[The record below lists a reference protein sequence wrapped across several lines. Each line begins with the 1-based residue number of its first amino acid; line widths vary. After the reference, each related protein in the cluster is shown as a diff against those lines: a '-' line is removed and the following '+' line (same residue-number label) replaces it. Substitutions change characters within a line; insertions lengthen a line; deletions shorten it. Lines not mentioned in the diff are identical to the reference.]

1 MCTWCSTAGI
11 WNPIAKISP
20 RKEMTSKNVSLI
32 GSFSIFLKV
41 NVTKNYPKVFGDSSL
56 FRSWS
61 LVFRTVSFLRLSF
74 LVEKWQ
80 AKKYQMWLFFF
91 FFVHSN
97 QFFNDD
103 FDPKNCSKMFVDGSL
118 FRSMLVLDVQTFIL
132 PLSSL

>member
-32 GSFSIFLKV
+32 GNFSIFLKV
-41 NVTKNYPKVFGDSSL
+41 NVTKNYPKVFSDSLL

-61 LVFRTVSFLRLSF
+61 LVFRTVSYLRLSF

-91 FFVHSN
+91 FPTTIS
-97 QFFNDD
+97 FFNVDY
-103 FDPKNCSKMFVDGSL
+103 DPKNCSKMFVDGSL
-118 FRSMLVLDVQTFIL
+118 FRSWLELDVQVIIL
-132 PLSSL
+132 PLPSL